1 MHEHRSCLLLSKYW
15 AMCVR
20 ISGRSRG
27 DNEEA
32 CEVEVDAM
40 LLCLLLALLLNV
52 NGRGWLRGRSENV
65 DRGGMSEE

>member
-27 DNEEA
+27 DNEEVR
-32 CEVEVDAM
+32 EVEVDAM
-40 LLCLLLALLLNV
+40 LLCLLLVLFTECEWEGLVA
-52 NGRGWLRGRSENV
+52 G
-65 DRGGMSEE
+65 EE